1 MRMWS
6 CRVNTPLNAADA
18 WSPDMTILWME
29 SFCFARCRM
38 RSSIVFFD
46 TSRYTVTCHMHACL
60 KSVCV
65 HVRVCKLGASAPA

>member
-1 MRMWS
+1 MDRQVGKTLDRAGGAKWVTMRS

-46 TSRYTVTCHMHACL
+46 TRRYTVT
-60 KSVCV
+60 
-65 HVRVCKLGASAPA
+65 